1 MYRCYGPQSNYADAG
16 LWMIPLQNAGVLDIR
31 EITACRSGG
40 SVMHRHTPTR
50 SFCSIA
56 SVIISAIAS
65 FATRPTNLRGASVTR
80 TVAAAS
86 GSALVS

>member
-1 MYRCYGPQSNYADAG
+1 
-16 LWMIPLQNAGVLDIR
+16 
-31 EITACRSGG
+31 
-40 SVMHRHTPTR
+40 MHRHTPTR

-65 FATRPTNLRGASVTR
+65 FATRPTNLPGASVTA

-86 GSALVS
+86 ASALAPRWRDS